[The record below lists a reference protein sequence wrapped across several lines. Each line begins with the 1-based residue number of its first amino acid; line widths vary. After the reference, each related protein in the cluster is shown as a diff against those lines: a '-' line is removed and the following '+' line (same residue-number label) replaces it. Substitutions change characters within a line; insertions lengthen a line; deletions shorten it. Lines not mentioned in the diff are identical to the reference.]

1 MNASVQTA
9 PLTAALAQL
18 GAHDHFCSIYEGL
31 EEHHAVAIPFLAL
44 RRSLKQSES
53 LKERCFFMKD
63 WCGI

>member
-18 GAHDHFCSIYEGL
+18 GAHDHFCSIYEGP
-31 EEHHAVAIPFLAL
+31 EEHHAVAIPSLAL

-63 WCGI
+63 

>member
-1 MNASVQTA
+1 MNASAQTA
-9 PLTAALAQL
+9 PLAAALTQL

-31 EEHHAVAIPFLAL
+31 EEHSAVDISFLAL

-53 LKERCFFMKD
+53 LKERSFFIKD